1 MIIFVSQRLRLDKT
15 SNADPLQLLDKIS
28 RDGISQDVCI
38 NDLGMHPC
46 RSLER
51 PIFSFSF
58 IYIVFAAYVCF
69 CLCFGIIYCTQ
80 SYVMIY
86 AYIFMQSLIIS
97 VLIYSVFTP
106 SALTLWLSGVTV
118 FTYIDPY
125 GR

>member
-1 MIIFVSQRLRLDKT
+1 MIIFVSQCLRLDKT

-58 IYIVFAAYVCF
+58 IFFHSIRF
-69 CLCFGIIYCTQ
+69 CIYLLHQLNCTTVTRFH
-80 SYVMIY
+80 S
-86 AYIFMQSLIIS
+86 FL
-97 VLIYSVFTP
+97 
-106 SALTLWLSGVTV
+106 LWLLDGYVVLEYQNFFLRNIVALSLRIKAPTKSVCLE
-118 FTYIDPY
+118 FTA
-125 GR
+125 